1 MTIPFGENPNTFHP
15 KLRLWPMPHL
25 PALRA
30 CAMLLATAASPLFAQ
45 EDGAPGRRQVVPMD
59 SARAARLYVSNRP
72 EDHPVAD
79 YERAMKGKAAT
90 DSIFAARAKGVV
102 KFSKITY
109 KSQAGGMSIPAYL
122 FEPLTPRGPKQHA
135 AMVWVHGGVHGN
147 MDQNYWP
154 FIREAVQR
162 GYAIITP
169 DYRGSTGYG
178 AAHHNA
184 IDYGGMEVDDVES
197 AAEVLKSLPY
207 VNPER
212 LGVMGWSHGG
222 YITTLLLTRE
232 AKGTPFKSG
241 AAIVPVTN
249 LLFRLS
255 FKGPSYQRSFA
266 TQEAVRGLPFE
277 KREEY
282 IRRSPYYWVD
292 SLRSPL
298 LVHVATNDED
308 VNFEEARP
316 LIDALQ
322 ARQPTLSETKV
333 YVKPTPGPTSVGH
346 TFSRRVNRQTLERD
360 DSPEQ
365 IDSWNRVWAFFER
378 TLK

>member
-1 MTIPFGENPNTFHP
+1 MIRISSFLTAF
-15 KLRLWPMPHL
+15 
-25 PALRA
+25 
-30 CAMLLATAASPLFAQ
+30 LLLLTVAGVAQAQ
-45 EDGAPGRRQVVPMD
+45 EDARPPRQTVVMD
-59 SARAARLYVSNRP
+59 TARAARLYVSNRP
-72 EDHPVAD
+72 EDHPPAD
-79 YERAMKGKAAT
+79 YERAIRGKAVT
-90 DSIFAARAKGVV
+90 DSIFAARSAGAM
-102 KFSKITY
+102 KFSKVTY
-109 KSQAGGMSIPAYL
+109 KSSADGLVIPAYL
-122 FEPLTPRGPKQHA
+122 FEPLTPKGPRAHA
-135 AMVWVHGGVHGN
+135 ALVWVHGGVHGN
-147 MDQNYWP
+147 MDQNYLP
-154 FIREAVQR
+154 FIKEAVQR

-178 AAHHNA
+178 KAHHSA

-197 AAEVLKSLPY
+197 AVSVLKALPY

-212 LGVMGWSHGG
+212 IGVMGWSHGG
-222 YITTLLLTRE
+222 YITSLLLTRE
-232 AKGTPFKSG
+232 AQGSPFKAG

-266 TQEAVRGLPFE
+266 TQAGIGGLPFE

-292 SLRSPL
+292 SLKYPI

-316 LIDALQ
+316 LIDAFQ
-322 ARQPTLSETKV
+322 ARQPTLAETKV
-333 YVKPTPGPTSVGH
+333 YVNPTPGPTSVGH

-365 IDSWNRVWAFFER
+365 IDSWNLTWAFFEKH
-378 TLK
+378 LGKY

>member
-1 MTIPFGENPNTFHP
+1 MTSV
-15 KLRLWPMPHL
+15 RLSL
-25 PALRA
+25 AATVLLGALSASARAQDDEPA
-30 CAMLLATAASPLFAQ
+30 
-45 EDGAPGRRQVVPMD
+45 GRRQTVAID
-59 SARAARLYVSNRP
+59 SARARQLYVSNRP
-72 EDHPVAD
+72 EDHPLAN
-79 YERAMKGKAAT
+79 YEQQMKTKART
-90 DSIFAARAKGVV
+90 DSIFAARADGVV
-102 KFSKITY
+102 KFSKVTY
-109 KSQAGGMSIPAYL
+109 KSQAGGLEIPAYL
-122 FEPLTPRGPKQHA
+122 FEPLTPKGPRQHA

-178 AAHHNA
+178 KEFHNA

-197 AAEVLKSLPY
+197 AAEVLKALPY
-207 VNPER
+207 VNTER

-222 YITTLLLTRE
+222 YITALLLTRE
-232 AKGTPFKSG
+232 GNGSPFKAG

-266 TQEAVRGLPFE
+266 TQAGLTGLPFE
-277 KREEY
+277 NRAEY
-282 IRRSPYYWVD
+282 IRRAPYYWVD
-292 SLRSPL
+292 SLKVPL
-298 LVHVATNDED
+298 LAHVATNDED

-322 ARQPTLSETKV
+322 ARQPKLSETKV
-333 YVKPTPGPTSVGH
+333 YVNPTPGPTSVGH
-346 TFSRRVNRQTLERD
+346 TFSRRVNRTTLERE

-365 IDSWNRVWAFFER
+365 VDSWTRVWAFFER
-378 TLK
+378 TLGK

>member
-1 MTIPFGENPNTFHP
+1 MTS
-15 KLRLWPMPHL
+15 LRLSL
-25 PALRA
+25 AATVLLGALSAPAH
-30 CAMLLATAASPLFAQ
+30 AQ
-45 EDGAPGRRQVVPMD
+45 DDEPAGRRQMVPMD
-59 SARAARLYVSNRP
+59 SARARQLYVSNRP
-72 EDHPVAD
+72 EDHPVAN
-79 YERAMKGKAAT
+79 YEQQMKAKART

-102 KFSKITY
+102 KFSKVKY
-109 KSQAGGMSIPAYL
+109 KSQAGGLEIPAYL
-122 FEPLTPRGPKQHA
+122 FEPLDPKGPRKHA

-178 AAHHNA
+178 KEFHHA

-197 AAEVLKSLPY
+197 AAEVLKALPY

-222 YITTLLLTRE
+222 YITALLLTRE
-232 AKGTPFKSG
+232 GKGSPFKSG

-266 TQEAVRGLPFE
+266 TQDGLRGLPFE
-277 KREEY
+277 KRAEY

-292 SLRSPL
+292 SLKVPL
-298 LVHVATNDED
+298 LAHVATNDED

-322 ARQPTLSETKV
+322 ARQPKLSETKV
-333 YVKPTPGPTSVGH
+333 YVNPTPGPTSVGH
-346 TFSRRVNRQTLERD
+346 TFSRRVNRTTLERE

-365 IDSWNRVWAFFER
+365 VDSWNRVWAFFER
-378 TLK
+378 TLGK

>member
-1 MTIPFGENPNTFHP
+1 MN
-15 KLRLWPMPHL
+15 
-25 PALRA
+25 ALRP
-30 CAMLLATAASPLFAQ
+30 LLGISLLGLAVTSPLRAQ
-45 EDGAPGRRQVVPMD
+45 ADDPPGRRQIVPMD
-59 SARAARLYVSNRP
+59 STRAARLYVSNRP
-72 EDHPVAD
+72 EDHPLAD
-79 YERAMKGKAAT
+79 YDRAIKSKAAA

-102 KFSKITY
+102 KFSKVTY
-109 KSQAGGMSIPAYL
+109 KSQAGGMDIPAYL
-122 FEPLTPRGPKQHA
+122 FEPLTPKGTKQHA

-197 AAEVLKSLPY
+197 AAEVLKALPY

-222 YITTLLLTRE
+222 YITALLLTRE
-232 AKGTPFKSG
+232 ATGSPFKSG

-255 FKGPSYQRSFA
+255 FKGPSYQRSFSTMA
-266 TQEAVRGLPFE
+266 TVRGLPFE

-282 IRRSPYYWVD
+282 IRPLPVLLGGQPQDAAARARGDERRRCELRRSATAHRRAHRAQACARRNED
-292 SLRSPL
+292 LRES
-298 LVHVATNDED
+298 
-308 VNFEEARP
+308 
-316 LIDALQ
+316 DAW
-322 ARQPTLSETKV
+322 ARQCGAHVQPPCE
-333 YVKPTPGPTSVGH
+333 PPDA
-346 TFSRRVNRQTLERD
+346 RAR
-360 DSPEQ
+360 
-365 IDSWNRVWAFFER
+365 
-378 TLK
+378 

>member
-1 MTIPFGENPNTFHP
+1 M
-15 KLRLWPMPHL
+15 PMN
-25 PALRA
+25 ALRP
-30 CAMLLATAASPLFAQ
+30 LLAVSLLGFSAISPLQAQ
-45 EDGAPGRRQVVPMD
+45 DDDPPGRRQIVPMD

-79 YERAMKGKAAT
+79 YARAMKSKAAT

-102 KFSKITY
+102 KFSKVTY
-109 KSQAGGMSIPAYL
+109 KSQAGGMDIPAYL
-122 FEPLTPRGPKQHA
+122 FEPLSPKGAKQHA

-197 AAEVLKSLPY
+197 AADVLKALPY

-222 YITTLLLTRE
+222 YITALLLTRE

-255 FKGPSYQRSFA
+255 FKGPSYQRSFS
-266 TQEAVRGLPFE
+266 TQAAVRGLPFE

-282 IRRSPYYWVD
+282 VRRSPYYWVD
-292 SLRSPL
+292 SLTSPL

-316 LIDALQ
+316 LIDALI
-322 ARQPTLSETKV
+322 ARKPGLAETKI
-333 YVKPTPGPTSVGH
+333 YVNPTPGPASVGH
-346 TFSRRVNRQTLERD
+346 SFSRRVNRQTLERD
-360 DSPEQ
+360 ESPEQ

-378 TLK
+378 TLGK

>member
-1 MTIPFGENPNTFHP
+1 MPS
-15 KLRLWPMPHL
+15 LRSWLSASL
-25 PALRA
+25 L
-30 CAMLLATAASPLFAQ
+30 CAATALPLRAQ
-45 EDGAPGRRQVVPMD
+45 EDAPSSRRQVVPMD
-59 SARAARLYVSNRP
+59 SARAQLLYVSNRP
-72 EDHPVAD
+72 DDHPVAD
-79 YERAMKGKAAT
+79 YERAMKSKAAT
-90 DSIFAARAKGVV
+90 DSIFAARAMGVL
-102 KFSKITY
+102 KFSRVTY
-109 KSQAGGMSIPAYL
+109 KSQAGGMTIPAYL
-122 FEPLTPRGPKQHA
+122 FEPLTPKGPRQHA
-135 AMVWVHGGVHGN
+135 ALVWVHGGVHGN

-154 FIREAVQR
+154 FIREAVER

-169 DYRGSTGYG
+169 DYRGSTGFG
-178 AAHHNA
+178 KEHHNA

-197 AAEVLKSLPY
+197 AADVLKALPY
-207 VNPER
+207 VNPDR

-222 YITTLLLTRE
+222 YITSLLLTRE
-232 AKGTPFKSG
+232 AQGSPFKAG

-266 TQEAVRGLPFE
+266 TQAGLKGLPFE
-277 KREEY
+277 NRAEY

-292 SLRSPL
+292 SLKFPL

-316 LIDALQ
+316 LVDALQ
-322 ARQPTLSETKV
+322 ARQPTLAETKV
-333 YVKPTPGPTSVGH
+333 YVNPTPGPSSVGH
-346 TFSRRVNRQTLERD
+346 TFSRRVNRQTLERE

-378 TLK
+378 TLGK

>member
-1 MTIPFGENPNTFHP
+1 MPN
-15 KLRLWPMPHL
+15 LRLSL
-25 PALRA
+25 SAS
-30 CAMLLATAASPLFAQ
+30 LLLVTAASPLWAQ
-45 EDGAPGRRQVVPMD
+45 DDAPASRRQVVPMD
-59 SARAARLYVSNRP
+59 SARARQLYVSNRP
-72 EDHPVAD
+72 EDHPTAD
-79 YERAMKGKAAT
+79 YERAIRAKAAT
-90 DSIFAARAKGVV
+90 DSIFAARAQGVL
-102 KFSKITY
+102 KFSKVRY
-109 KSQAGGMSIPAYL
+109 RSQAGGLEIPAYL
-122 FEPLTPRGPKQHA
+122 FEPLSPKGPRQHA

-154 FIREAVQR
+154 FIREAVER

-178 AAHHNA
+178 REFHEA

-197 AAEVLKSLPY
+197 AADVLKGLPY

-222 YITTLLLTRE
+222 YITSLLLSRE
-232 AKGTPFKSG
+232 AKGSPFKAG

-266 TQEAVRGLPFE
+266 TQAGLKGLPFE
-277 KREEY
+277 NRAEY

-292 SLRSPL
+292 SLAFPM

-316 LIDALQ
+316 LVDALQ
-322 ARQPTLSETKV
+322 ARQPKLAETKV
-333 YVKPTPGPTSVGH
+333 YVNPTPGPTSVGH
-346 TFSRRVNRQTLERD
+346 TFSRRVNRQTLARE

-378 TLK
+378 TLGK

>member
-1 MTIPFGENPNTFHP
+1 MTRFRPW
-15 KLRLWPMPHL
+15 LS
-25 PALRA
+25 AS
-30 CAMLLATAASPLFAQ
+30 LLLAATTSPLVAQGAATAA
-45 EDGAPGRRQVVPMD
+45 RRQIVPMD
-59 SARAARLYVSNRP
+59 SARARQLYVSNRH
-72 EDHPVAD
+72 EDHPEAD
-79 YERAMKGKAAT
+79 YARAMSAKAAT
-90 DSIFAARAKGVV
+90 DSIFAARAKGVL
-102 KFSKITY
+102 KFSKVTY
-109 KSQAGGMSIPAYL
+109 KSQAGGMTIPAYL
-122 FEPLTPRGPKQHA
+122 FEPLAPKGPGQHA

-154 FIREAVQR
+154 FIREAVER

-178 AAHHNA
+178 KAHHNA

-197 AAEVLKSLPY
+197 AADVLKALPY
-207 VNPER
+207 VNPAR

-232 AKGTPFKSG
+232 AKGSPFKSG

-255 FKGPSYQRSFA
+255 FKGPSYQRSFS
-266 TQEAVRGLPFE
+266 TQPHLSGLPFE
-277 KREEY
+277 NRAEY
-282 IRRSPYYWVD
+282 VRRSPYYWVD
-292 SLRSPL
+292 SLAYPL

-333 YVKPTPGPTSVGH
+333 YVNPTPGPTSVGH

-365 IDSWNRVWAFFER
+365 VDSWNRVWAFFER
-378 TLK
+378 TLGK

>member
-1 MTIPFGENPNTFHP
+1 MRPTLSSF
-15 KLRLWPMPHL
+15 L
-25 PALRA
+25 PS
-30 CAMLLATAASPLFAQ
+30 LLLVLTATPLAAQGPTAAPPRST
-45 EDGAPGRRQVVPMD
+45 VVMD
-59 SARAARLYVSNRP
+59 SSRIAKLYVSDRP
-72 EDHPVAD
+72 EDHPVANF
-79 YERAMKGKAAT
+79 ERDRASKLRS
-90 DSIFAARAKGVV
+90 DSIFAARAQGVL

-109 KSQAGGMSIPAYL
+109 KSQAGGLDIPAYL
-122 FEPLTPRGPKQHA
+122 FEPLQPKGPKQHA

-162 GYAIITP
+162 GYVIITP

-178 AAHHNA
+178 AAFHNA

-197 AAEVLKSLPY
+197 AADVLKALPH
-207 VNPER
+207 VDPER

-222 YITTLLLTRE
+222 YIATLLVTRE
-232 AKGTPFKSG
+232 GQGTPFK
-241 AAIVPVTN
+241 AAAGIVPVTN

-266 TQEAVRGLPFE
+266 TQAGLRGLPFE
-277 KREEY
+277 NRAEY

-292 SLRSPL
+292 SLKTPL

-316 LIDALQ
+316 LVDALI
-322 ARQPTLSETKV
+322 ARQPKLAEPKI
-333 YVKPTPGPTSVGH
+333 YVNPTPGPTSVGH
-346 TFSRRVNRQTLERD
+346 TFSRRVNRQTLERE

-365 IDSWNRVWAFFER
+365 VDSWNLTWTFFEKHLGKR
-378 TLK
+378 

>member
-1 MTIPFGENPNTFHP
+1 MRSLSLSFLF
-15 KLRLWPMPHL
+15 
-25 PALRA
+25 ALV
-30 CAMLLATAASPLFAQ
+30 ATAPLQAQ
-45 EDGAPGRRQVVPMD
+45 DEAPPTRTTVRID
-59 SARAARLYVSNRP
+59 STRAAKLYVSDRP
-72 EDHPVAD
+72 DDHPVANF
-79 YERAMKGKAAT
+79 ERDRTNKQRT
-90 DSIFAARAKGVV
+90 DSIFAARAQGVL

-109 KSQAGGMSIPAYL
+109 KSQAGGLDIPAYL
-122 FEPLTPRGPKQHA
+122 FEPLQPKGSKQHA

-178 AAHHNA
+178 AAFHNA

-197 AAEVLKSLPY
+197 AADVLKALPY
-207 VNPER
+207 VDPER

-222 YITTLLLTRE
+222 YIATLLVTRE
-232 AKGTPFKSG
+232 GNGSPFK
-241 AAIVPVTN
+241 AAAGIVPVTN

-255 FKGPSYQRSFA
+255 FKGPSYQRSFS
-266 TQEAVRGLPFE
+266 TQAGLRGLPFE
-277 KREEY
+277 NRAEY

-292 SLRSPL
+292 SLKTPL
-298 LVHVATNDED
+298 MVHVATNDED

-316 LIDALQ
+316 LVDALI
-322 ARQPTLSETKV
+322 ARQPKLAETKI
-333 YVKPTPGPTSVGH
+333 YVNPTPGPTSVGH

-360 DSPEQ
+360 ESPEQ
-365 IDSWNRVWAFFER
+365 IDSWNRTWAFFEKHLGKR
-378 TLK
+378 

>member
-1 MTIPFGENPNTFHP
+1 MNP
-15 KLRLWPMPHL
+15 LRSLL
-25 PALRA
+25 SATL
-30 CAMLLATAASPLFAQ
+30 LLAATAPIVLAQ
-45 EDGAPGRRQVVPMD
+45 DDAPPAGRQVIPMD
-59 SARAARLYVSNRP
+59 SARARQLYVSNRP
-72 EDHPVAD
+72 EDHPSAN
-79 YERAMKGKAAT
+79 YEQQMKSKSRT
-90 DSIFAARAKGVV
+90 DSIFAARAQGVV
-102 KFSKITY
+102 KFSKVKY
-109 KSQAGGMSIPAYL
+109 KSQAGGLEIPAYL
-122 FEPLTPRGPKQHA
+122 FEPLNPKGPKQHA

-178 AAHHNA
+178 KEFHEA

-197 AAEVLKSLPY
+197 AAEVLKALPY

-222 YITTLLLTRE
+222 YITALLLTRE
-232 AKGTPFKSG
+232 AEGTPFKSG

-255 FKGPSYQRSFA
+255 FKGPSYQRSFS
-266 TQEAVRGLPFE
+266 TQAAVRGLPFE
-277 KREEY
+277 KRAEY

-292 SLRSPL
+292 SLKVPL
-298 LVHVATNDED
+298 LAHVATNDED

-322 ARQPTLSETKV
+322 ARQPKLSETKV
-333 YVKPTPGPTSVGH
+333 YVNPTPGPTSVGH
-346 TFSRRVNRQTLERD
+346 TFSRRVNRTTLERD

-365 IDSWNRVWAFFER
+365 IDSWNLVWAFFER
-378 TLK
+378 TLGK

>member
-1 MTIPFGENPNTFHP
+1 MPR
-15 KLRLWPMPHL
+15 LRPWLSSS
-25 PALRA
+25 
-30 CAMLLATAASPLFAQ
+30 LLLAATAAPLFAQ
-45 EDGAPGRRQVVPMD
+45 TGRPNAPRQVVPMD
-59 SARAARLYVSNRP
+59 SARARQLYVSNRP
-72 EDHPVAD
+72 EDHPVSD
-79 YERAMKGKAAT
+79 YDRAMAAKAAT
-90 DSIFAARAKGVV
+90 DSIFAARAKGVL
-102 KFSKITY
+102 KFSKVTY
-109 KSQAGGMSIPAYL
+109 KSQAGGMTIPAYL
-122 FEPLTPRGPKQHA
+122 FEPLAPKGPRQHA

-154 FIREAVQR
+154 FIREAVER

-178 AAHHNA
+178 KEHHNA

-197 AAEVLKSLPY
+197 AAEVLKGLPY
-207 VNPER
+207 VNPDR

-232 AKGTPFKSG
+232 GQGSPFKAG

-266 TQEAVRGLPFE
+266 TQAGLRGLPFE
-277 KREEY
+277 NRAEY

-292 SLRSPL
+292 SLKYPI

-308 VNFEEARP
+308 VNFEEAQP
-316 LIDALQ
+316 LVDALQ
-322 ARQPTLSETKV
+322 ARQPQLAETKV
-333 YVKPTPGPTSVGH
+333 YVNPTPGPVSVGH

-378 TLK
+378 TLGK

>member
-1 MTIPFGENPNTFHP
+1 MIQ
-15 KLRLWPMPHL
+15 LRP
-25 PALRA
+25 
-30 CAMLLATAASPLFAQ
+30 LLSASLLVAATAWTAQ
-45 EDGAPGRRQVVPMD
+45 AQDDAPPSRRQVVPMD
-59 SARAARLYVSNRP
+59 SARARQLYVSNRP
-72 EDHPVAD
+72 DDHPLAN
-79 YERAMKGKAAT
+79 YEQQMAGKART
-90 DSIFAARAKGVV
+90 DSIFAARAQGVL

-109 KSQAGGMSIPAYL
+109 KSQAGGMTIPAYL
-122 FEPLTPRGPKQHA
+122 FEPLTPKGPRQHA

-154 FIREAVQR
+154 FIREAVER

-169 DYRGSTGYG
+169 DYRGSTGFG
-178 AAHHNA
+178 KEHHNA

-197 AAEVLKSLPY
+197 AADVLKGLPY
-207 VNPER
+207 VNPNR

-222 YITTLLLTRE
+222 YITALLLTRE
-232 AKGTPFKSG
+232 AQGTPFKSG

-266 TQEAVRGLPFE
+266 TQAGLKGLPYE
-277 KREEY
+277 NRAEY
-282 IRRSPYYWVD
+282 VRRSPYYWVD
-292 SLRSPL
+292 SLASPL

-316 LIDALQ
+316 LVDALV
-322 ARQPTLSETKV
+322 ARKPKLAETKI
-333 YVKPTPGPTSVGH
+333 YVNPTPGPTSVGH
-346 TFSRRVNRQTLERD
+346 TFSRRVNRTTLERE

-365 IDSWNRVWAFFER
+365 IDSWTKVWAFFER

>member
-1 MTIPFGENPNTFHP
+1 M
-15 KLRLWPMPHL
+15 LL
-25 PALRA
+25 
-30 CAMLLATAASPLFAQ
+30 LLATAAPLSAQ
-45 EDGAPGRRQVVPMD
+45 DAAAPARSTVRMD
-59 SARAARLYVSNRP
+59 SARVAKLYVSDRP
-72 EDHPVAD
+72 EDHPVANF
-79 YERAMKGKAAT
+79 ERDRANKLRA
-90 DSIFAARAKGVV
+90 DSIFAARSQGVL

-109 KSQAGGMSIPAYL
+109 KSQAGGLDIPAYL
-122 FEPLTPRGPKQHA
+122 FEPLQTKGAKQHA

-178 AAHHNA
+178 AAFHNA

-197 AAEVLKSLPY
+197 AADVLKALPY
-207 VNPER
+207 VDPER

-222 YITTLLLTRE
+222 YIATLLVTR
-232 AKGTPFKSG
+232 KGQGSPFK
-241 AAIVPVTN
+241 AAAGIVPVTN

-266 TQEAVRGLPFE
+266 TQAGLRGLPFE
-277 KREEY
+277 NRAEY

-292 SLRSPL
+292 SLKTPL

-316 LIDALQ
+316 LVDALI
-322 ARQPTLSETKV
+322 ARQPKLAEAKI
-333 YVKPTPGPTSVGH
+333 YVNPTPGPTSVGH

-365 IDSWNRVWAFFER
+365 IDSWNLTWAFFEKHLGKR
-378 TLK
+378 

>member
-1 MTIPFGENPNTFHP
+1 MPGI
-15 KLRLWPMPHL
+15 RLWL
-25 PALRA
+25 SAA
-30 CAMLLATAASPLFAQ
+30 LLAATLNAPLHAQ
-45 EDGAPGRRQVVPMD
+45 DDEPANRRQVVPMD
-59 SARAARLYVSNRP
+59 SARMRQLYVSNRP
-72 EDHPVAD
+72 DDHPVAN
-79 YERAMKGKAAT
+79 YEQQMKSKART

-109 KSQAGGMSIPAYL
+109 KSQAGGLDIPAYL
-122 FEPLTPRGPKQHA
+122 FEPLAPKGPKQHA

-178 AAHHNA
+178 KDFHNA

-197 AAEVLKSLPY
+197 AADVLKSLPY

-222 YITTLLLTRE
+222 YITALLVTRE
-232 AKGTPFKSG
+232 GKGSPFKSG

-266 TQEAVRGLPFE
+266 TQAAVRGLPFE

-292 SLRSPL
+292 SLKVPL
-298 LVHVATNDED
+298 LAHVATNDED

-333 YVKPTPGPTSVGH
+333 YVNPTPGPTSVGH
-346 TFSRRVNRQTLERD
+346 TFSRRVNRTTLERE

-365 IDSWNRVWAFFER
+365 VDSWTRVWAFFER
-378 TLK
+378 TLGK

>member
-1 MTIPFGENPNTFHP
+1 MR
-15 KLRLWPMPHL
+15 RLL
-25 PALRA
+25 TLAL
-30 CAMLLATAASPLFAQ
+30 LLALPGAHLHAQ
-45 EDGAPGRRQVVPMD
+45 QAPAGAPRRPRQVVPMD
-59 SARAARLYVSNRP
+59 STRAAALYVSNRP
-72 EDHPVAD
+72 EDHPASN
-79 YERAMKGKAAT
+79 YEQAIEGKVRT
-90 DSIFAARAKGVV
+90 DSIFAARSRGVMAYE
-102 KFSKITY
+102 KITY
-109 KSQAGGMSIPAYL
+109 RSKADGLEIPAYV
-122 FEPLTPRGPKQHA
+122 FSPLQTRGARAHA

-178 AAHHNA
+178 KAFHDA

-197 AAEVLKSLPY
+197 AAEVLKALPY

-222 YITTLLLTRE
+222 YITALLVTRE
-232 AKGTPFKSG
+232 GKGSPFKSG

-255 FKGPSYQRSFA
+255 FKGPSYQRSFS
-266 TQEAVRGLPFE
+266 TQAAVRGLPFE
-277 KREEY
+277 QRAEY

-292 SLRSPL
+292 SLKVPL
-298 LVHVATNDED
+298 LAHVATNDED

-322 ARQPTLSETKV
+322 ARQPKLSETKV
-333 YVKPTPGPTSVGH
+333 YVNPTPGPTSVGH
-346 TFSRRVNRQTLERD
+346 TFSRRVNRTTLERE

-365 IDSWNRVWAFFER
+365 VDSWNRVWAFFER
-378 TLK
+378 TLGK